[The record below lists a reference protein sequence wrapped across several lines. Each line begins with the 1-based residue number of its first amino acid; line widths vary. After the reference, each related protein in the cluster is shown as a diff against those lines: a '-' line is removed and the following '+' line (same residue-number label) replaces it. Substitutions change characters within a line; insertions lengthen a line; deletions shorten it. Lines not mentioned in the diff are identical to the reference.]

1 MTVGKN
7 LDLNIND
14 VLHNRRFRH
23 QLYNVC
29 YIYSASFTMSNDDY
43 TDDDLEIRSL
53 LPFFYPSSRTT
64 PPDPCSTAARIEDDL
79 RTNPENTAFIATTLP
94 AFIFFTATSVP
105 AHIDNV
111 LQTTQI
117 LLHTSLPLVNIPR
130 LCRPNATFASLFFA
144 MFPDDFNA
152 SISGPVLVPEC
163 ETYIAMSLLGARA
176 RSMDI
181 INTPECVGKLAYGLG
196 FPERVSFHY
205 QSEQAEIAAMGSC
218 IQLLGG
224 ASLLMR
230 DQPVR
235 FAKDKILDALD
246 RLESG
251 QNDALIKV
259 RRLPASWTL

>member
-1 MTVGKN
+1 
-7 LDLNIND
+7 
-14 VLHNRRFRH
+14 
-23 QLYNVC
+23 
-29 YIYSASFTMSNDDY
+29 
-43 TDDDLEIRSL
+43 

-94 AFIFFTATSVP
+94 AFLFFTATSAP

-117 LLHTSLPLVNIPR
+117 LLRTSLPLVNIPF

-144 MFPDDFNA
+144 IFPDDFNA
-152 SISGPVLVPEC
+152 SISGPVLVSER

-181 INTPECVGKLAYGLG
+181 INTPECVGKLADGLG
-196 FPERVSFHY
+196 FPERVSI
-205 QSEQAEIAAMGSC
+205 QGEQAEIAAMGSC

-235 FAKDKILDALD
+235 FAKDRILAALD

-259 RRLPASWTL
+259 RRLAASWML

>member
-1 MTVGKN
+1 
-7 LDLNIND
+7 
-14 VLHNRRFRH
+14 
-23 QLYNVC
+23 
-29 YIYSASFTMSNDDY
+29 MSNDDY
-43 TDDDLEIRSL
+43 TDSDLEIRSL

-64 PPDPCSTAARIEDDL
+64 HPDPCSTAARIEDYL

-94 AFIFFTATSVP
+94 AFLFFTATSAP
-105 AHIDNV
+105 AHVDSV
-111 LQTTQI
+111 LQTTQN
-117 LLHTSLPLVNIPR
+117 LLHTSLPLVNIR
-130 LCRPNATFASLFFA
+130 HFWHPNATFASLFFA

-152 SISGPVLVPEC
+152 SISGPVIVPER

-181 INTPECVGKLAYGLG
+181 INTPECVGKLEDGLG
-196 FPERVSFHY
+196 FPKRVSVHY
-205 QSEQAEIAAMGSC
+205 QGEQAEIAVMGSC

-235 FAKDKILDALD
+235 FAKDKILAAFD

-251 QNDALIKV
+251 RNNALIKV
-259 RRLPASWTL
+259 SLLPASWTL